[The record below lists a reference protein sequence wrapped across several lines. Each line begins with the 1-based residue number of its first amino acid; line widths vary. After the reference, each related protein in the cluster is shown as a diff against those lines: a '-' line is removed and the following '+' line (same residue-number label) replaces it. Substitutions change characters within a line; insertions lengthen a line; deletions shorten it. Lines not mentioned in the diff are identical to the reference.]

1 MINYKVVIAVIQDFL
16 SSIFFC
22 LSACYTFRGGQ
33 PAAHWMVS
41 GGALQLGKIF
51 QMKNVPQLISS
62 YIRGGQPV
70 ADCTLISSDD
80 LFFFREQFGFSRKSK
95 NLENF
100 FQR

>member
-1 MINYKVVIAVIQDFL
+1 M
-16 SSIFFC
+16 
-22 LSACYTFRGGQ
+22 YTRGGQ
-33 PAAHWMVS
+33 PGVHWTVS
-41 GGALQLGKIF
+41 GGAFQLGKIF
-51 QMKNVPQLISS
+51 QMKNVPQRISS

-80 LFFFREQFGFSRKSK
+80 FFREQLGFSRKSKKRIFSSDDFFFREQLGFSRKSK